1 MLVRTKTRRE
11 KRRTRR
17 GQMNRDRRDCHHVAA
32 SDATGR
38 TAAPTSVTSNDFDPQ
53 QKAKPAAHAA

>member
-1 MLVRTKTRRE
+1 
-11 KRRTRR
+11 
-17 GQMNRDRRDCHHVAA
+17 MNRDRRDCHHVVA

-38 TAAPTSVTSNDFDPQ
+38 TAAPTSVTSNDLDPQ